1 MINGEYR
8 HTLDSKNRTFL
19 PAKLREALGENIVI
33 ARGIGKDKCISVYPM
48 DAWTQFVAKIDT
60 LPAIQARTVR
70 RWVYGLSQD
79 AAIDS
84 QGRTVIPAKFAEYA
98 GLKKNIVSLGVGDHI
113 EIWDEEEYD
122 SMISNIDGVAIE
134 ETLINWGM

>member
-48 DAWTQFVAKIDT
+48 DAWTQFGAKIDT